1 MNQPTQENPTM
12 NLSLLLK
19 IFAVVVLGFVGAMF
33 LGAFTVNLPNTALAW
48 VAFAVAAWWLSQFV
62 DA

>member
-1 MNQPTQENPTM
+1 M

-19 IFAVVVLGFVGAMF
+19 IFAVAAAVLVGLMF
-33 LGAFTVNLPNTALAW
+33 LGAITVNLPNTAFAW
-48 VAFAVAAWWLSQFV
+48 AAFAVAAWWLSQFV

>member
-1 MNQPTQENPTM
+1 M